1 MRIPL
6 WATLFATLFVIP
18 ASAETLAELGRKTHY
33 HGIAFARSGTAALM
47 IATHH
52 GLYAVDKDGSVTR
65 VSPVQD
71 FMGFS
76 PDPAN
81 ELGYFA
87 SGHPATGG
95 NSGFLRSVD
104 GGANWTQLSP
114 GVDGPVDFHQMDVSG
129 ADPKVVYGGFGQIQ
143 VSRDGG
149 ATWEIAGD
157 APERLIALAASSLKA
172 ERLYAATE
180 NGVLVS
186 EDGARSWAPLAFA
199 GEVASAI
206 QTGPDKALYAFVVG
220 RGLMKASEDKPDSW
234 SVLTNDFGEAIPLHL
249 ATNTKD
255 GQQLALTMQNNEVRE
270 SRDGGKSWRLFGQ
283 TSP

>member
-6 WATLFATLFVIP
+6 WAMLFATLFVIP

-104 GGANWTQLSP
+104 GGVNWAQLSP

-129 ADPKVVYGGFGQIQ
+129 ADPKVIYGNFGLIQ

-157 APERLIALAASSLKA
+157 APERLIALAASSVKA
-172 ERLYAATE
+172 ERLYATTE

-186 EDGARSWAPLAFA
+186 EDSARNWAPLAFA
-199 GEVASAI
+199 GEVASTI
-206 QTGPDKALYAFVVG
+206 QTGPDQALYAFVVG

-249 ATNTKD
+249 AANTKD
-255 GQQLALTMQNNEVRE
+255 GQHLALTMQNNEVRE

>member
-6 WATLFATLFVIP
+6 WATLFAILFVIP

-33 HGIAFARSGTAALM
+33 HGIAFARSGAAALM

-129 ADPKVVYGGFGQIQ
+129 ADPKVIYGSFGQIQ

-157 APERLIALAASSLKA
+157 APERLIAFAASSLKP

-180 NGVLVS
+180 NGVLIS
-186 EDGARSWAPLAFA
+186 EDGARSWVPLAFA
-199 GEVASAI
+199 GEVASTI
-206 QTGPDKALYAFVVG
+206 QTGSDKALYAFVVG
-220 RGLMKASEDKPDSW
+220 RGLMKASEDKSDSW

-249 ATNTKD
+249 AADTKD

>member
-6 WATLFATLFVIP
+6 WAMLFATLSVIP

-33 HGIAFARSGTAALM
+33 HGIAFARSGTATLM

-52 GLYAVDKDGSVTR
+52 GLYAVDKDGTVTR

-104 GGANWTQLSP
+104 GGANWAQLSP

-129 ADPKVVYGGFGQIQ
+129 ADPKVVYGSFGQIQ

-149 ATWEIAGD
+149 TTWEIAGD

-180 NGVLVS
+180 SGVLVS
-186 EDGARSWAPLAFA
+186 EDGARSWTPLAFA
-199 GEVASAI
+199 GEVASTI

-234 SVLTNDFGEAIPLHL
+234 SLLTNDFGEAIPLHL
-249 ATNTKD
+249 AANTKD
-255 GQQLALTMQNNEVRE
+255 GQHLALTMQNNEVRE
-270 SRDGGKSWRLFGQ
+270 SRDGGKSWQPFGQ
-283 TSP
+283 ASP